1 MFPYDIPYR
10 HANGS
15 TFNSLKMTGHK
26 CEKDPKQCA
35 QYWVIVRS
43 QSSHQSMCGGG
54 LIPFMLELVD
64 VFSFRFSSTRI
75 CGKTKTIFADASRKH
90 IFLFVF
96 VLELSNEI

>member
-1 MFPYDIPYR
+1 
-10 HANGS
+10 
-15 TFNSLKMTGHK
+15 MTGHK

-64 VFSFRFSSTRI
+64 VFSFRFSSI